1 MVNVIGVFST
11 EDEARTAKRNSML
24 EILEYH
30 DIDIVNME
38 EESIDELSKHLAKLE
53 KDLKNPY
60 DMENSLEV
68 RIEEKIID
76 NFYSLF
82 PSRKS

>member
-1 MVNVIGVFST
+1 
-11 EDEARTAKRNSML
+11 ML
-24 EILEYH
+24 EVLEYH
-30 DIDIVNME
+30 DIDIGNMG
-38 EESIDELSKHLAKLE
+38 EESIDELSKRLAKLE

-60 DMENSLEV
+60 GMENSLEV

-82 PSRKS
+82 PPFVGRRL